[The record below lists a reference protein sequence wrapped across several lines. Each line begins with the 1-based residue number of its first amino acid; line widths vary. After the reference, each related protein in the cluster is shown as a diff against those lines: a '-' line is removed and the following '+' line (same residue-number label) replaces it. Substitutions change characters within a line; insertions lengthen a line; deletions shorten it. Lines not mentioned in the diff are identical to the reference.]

1 MHNLSKSWKNKN
13 DSSNQSY
20 QVRGKKKRGV
30 DGKSTFRILTEHW
43 MQRVVF
49 FFSDHTA
56 IFVQLVSPTKY
67 TTQVGRWFWILELR
81 RRHSSVRVVN
91 ASVGLETWALYQK
104 NSDFDFSFLQ
114 PACCV
119 ISFGCRKSK
128 QNKQANKLV
137 ILFSTFHLSFF
148 EQICF
153 PLLLFT
159 PTLPEHF
166 WHRWL
171 GFFHT
176 KPIL

>member
-1 MHNLSKSWKNKN
+1 MILLTRVIKWE
-13 DSSNQSY
+13 
-20 QVRGKKKRGV
+20 VKKKRGV

-67 TTQVGRWFWILELR
+67 TTQVGRWFWILELK

-119 ISFGCRKSK
+119 ISFGCRKKTSK
-128 QNKQANKLV
+128 QTCYSFFHFSSFFLWTN
-137 ILFSTFHLSFF
+137 LFSSATIYTNTSGT
-148 EQICF
+148 
-153 PLLLFT
+153 LLT
-159 PTLPEHF
+159 
-166 WHRWL
+166 
-171 GFFHT
+171 
-176 KPIL
+176 